1 MVTLEKRFSVYCMLT
16 LTCINKARSRI
27 LVKQSSF
34 KAALPQPPPDI
45 PDICNNSETWKPVE
59 QFFDAD
65 IFEQKEQKSCG
76 CGYRKAAVAPA
87 NHNRLCT

>member
-1 MVTLEKRFSVYCMLT
+1 MSQNQIVNHLRAIESQPG
-16 LTCINKARSRI
+16 I